1 MLSPHFLPLFLYFLD
16 TGIRDISEESSLFNI
31 TNASTWVTLVK
42 YLLGSEIL
50 VVLGFSIEVSLYM
63 HEFLPDLLHTPLF

>member
-1 MLSPHFLPLFLYFLD
+1 MLCPHFLRLFLYFLD

-63 HEFLPDLLHTPLF
+63 HEILPDLLHTPLF